1 MGGAALIGLTAEQI
15 GATAAVV
22 VPVAGI
28 AVGYMRLAMSNAIR
42 GLKLDLI
49 KDLDGNY
56 IRRGECALQH
66 GSLKGRVE
74 ELERVSRSGAG
85 HTIYDSRKEA

>member
-1 MGGAALIGLTAEQI
+1 MIGLTAEQI

-42 GLKLDLI
+42 GLKLF
-49 KDLDGNY
+49 
-56 IRRGECALQH
+56 
-66 GSLKGRVE
+66 
-74 ELERVSRSGAG
+74 
-85 HTIYDSRKEA
+85 RKA

>member
-1 MGGAALIGLTAEQI
+1 MINLTAEQI

-22 VPVAGI
+22 IPVAGI

-49 KDLDGNY
+49 KDLDETY

-66 GSLKGRVE
+66 GDLKERVE
-74 ELERVSRSGAG
+74 ELERLSRNSASHDY
-85 HTIYDSRKEA
+85 HT